1 MLSEFSEEE
10 HIDVLADLIRVIRR
24 WLWFIVAVT
33 IVFVGLAVGF
43 SIVQTPMYEASSK
56 ILVAKENRNAANSL
70 TSEVLGLQQLT
81 LIMVELINSRPV
93 AEDVVKDLNLKTTS
107 DDLLQGLSVEQVK
120 ATPLIEVTYKDPSP
134 RRAQQV
140 VNAIGDDFAQR
151 VSDDSVVAQDINVS
165 VWEPA
170 SLPKDPASPNF
181 ARNIGVALVGGVMLG
196 VGLAFLLEH
205 LLWRLKH

>member
-1 MLSEFSEEE
+1 MPSEFSEEE
-10 HIDVLADLIRVIRR
+10 HIHVLADLIRVVRR

-181 ARNIGVALVGGVMLG
+181 ARNISVALVGGVMLG

>member
-1 MLSEFSEEE
+1 MPSEFSEEE
-10 HIDVLADLIRVIRR
+10 HIHVLADLIRVIRR

-170 SLPKDPASPNF
+170 SLPKDPVSPNF
-181 ARNIGVALVGGVMLG
+181 ARNISVALVGGVMLG

>member
-1 MLSEFSEEE
+1 MPSEFSEEE

-165 VWEPA
+165 VWELA

-181 ARNIGVALVGGVMLG
+181 ARNISVALVGGVMLG